1 MDMSGSYE
9 IPAPRETVWDALNDV
24 EVLKACIPGCETITK
39 HSDTELEATVSAK
52 VGPVKAKFSGAV
64 TLSDMDPPNGYTIS
78 GQGKGG
84 AAGFAKGG
92 ATVKLEDSGV
102 GTTLSYEVNASV
114 GGKLAQIGGR
124 LIDSTAKKMA
134 DQFFSKFSEQAASMA
149 SAAAP
154 AAAIGDDKTQA
165 ADMEM
170 TAKVSVTSSVGD
182 SQESGLQPVSE
193 PAPTQKPDALNDFT
207 PISFEIWLAMVG
219 GVFALSA
226 LLFIFG

>member
-9 IPAPRETVWDALNDV
+9 IPAPRETVWAALNDV

-39 HSDTELEATVSAK
+39 HSETELEATVSAK

-92 ATVKLEDSGV
+92 ATVKLADSGA
-102 GTTLSYEVNASV
+102 GTTLSYDVKASV

-134 DQFFSKFSEQAASMA
+134 DQFFSKFSEQAAAMAPASTAEPGAETSASTPPVAA
-149 SAAAP
+149 SAETP
-154 AAAIGDDKTQA
+154 
-165 ADMEM
+165 
-170 TAKVSVTSSVGD
+170 VGV
-182 SQESGLQPVSE
+182 PI
-193 PAPTQKPDALNDFT
+193 PYQKPDALNEFK

-219 GVFALSA
+219 GLFALSA

>member
-9 IPAPRETVWDALNDV
+9 ISAPRETVWAALNDV

-92 ATVKLEDSGV
+92 ATVKLADSGA
-102 GTTLSYEVNASV
+102 GTTLSYSVNASV

-134 DQFFSKFSEQAASMA
+134 DQFFSKFSEQAAAMA
-149 SAAAP
+149 PTSAPRPEPTTAPSQEPVAPAP
-154 AAAIGDDKTQA
+154 AATESA
-165 ADMEM
+165 A
-170 TAKVSVTSSVGD
+170 TPVSV
-182 SQESGLQPVSE
+182 PI
-193 PAPTQKPDALNDFT
+193 PTQKPDALNEFK
-207 PISFEIWLAMVG
+207 PISFEIWLAMAG
-219 GVFALSA
+219 GLFALSA
-226 LLFIFG
+226 LLFIFA

>member
-1 MDMSGSYE
+1 MDMNGSYE
-9 IPAPRETVWDALNDV
+9 IPAPRETVWAALNDV

-92 ATVKLEDSGV
+92 ATVKLEDSDT
-102 GTTLSYEVNASV
+102 GTTLSYDVNASV

-134 DQFFSKFSEQAASMA
+134 DQFFSTFSAQAAAMA
-149 SAAAP
+149 PAAAP
-154 AAAIGDDKTQA
+154 APTTKPKETAPDGPEPTTAA
-165 ADMEM
+165 
-170 TAKVSVTSSVGD
+170 VSV
-182 SQESGLQPVSE
+182 PVLD
-193 PAPTQKPDALNDFT
+193 QKPDALNEFK

-219 GVFALSA
+219 GLFALSA

>member
-1 MDMSGSYE
+1 MDMTGSYE
-9 IPAPRETVWDALNDV
+9 IPAPRDTVWAALNDV
-24 EVLKACIPGCETITK
+24 EVLKACIPGCEEITK

-64 TLSDMDPPNGYTIS
+64 TLSEMDPPNGYTIS

-92 ATVKLEDSGV
+92 AKVKLEDSNT
-102 GTTLSYEVNASV
+102 GTKLSYDVNASV

-134 DQFFSKFSEQAASMA
+134 DQFFTKFSEQAAAMA
-149 SAAAP
+149 PSP
-154 AAAIGDDKTQA
+154 AAAS
-165 ADMEM
+165 EPR
-170 TAKVSVTSSVGD
+170 TAEPD
-182 SQESGLQPVSE
+182 SPIPAPESPEPPVSTPV
-193 PAPTQKPDALNDFT
+193 PAQKPDALNEFK

-219 GVFALSA
+219 GLFALSA